1 MSWVIELM
9 KSQPGKCL
17 LGEQGWQSLSN
28 YLCWPWLRVFEC
40 LVFLKHITLVSSLD
54 LLISRYSCYFHS
66 TDVNAVAQY
75 TSEKVSKSNT
85 HVAVEFKIILK
96 LHRLIYL
103 SFCVMPRR
111 HSLLVLTTPLVPRL
125 QKKVAHSVHSVCT

>member
-1 MSWVIELM
+1 MF
-9 KSQPGKCL
+9 G
-17 LGEQGWQSLSN
+17 
-28 YLCWPWLRVFEC
+28 
-40 LVFLKHITLVSSLD
+40 FLKHITLVSSLD